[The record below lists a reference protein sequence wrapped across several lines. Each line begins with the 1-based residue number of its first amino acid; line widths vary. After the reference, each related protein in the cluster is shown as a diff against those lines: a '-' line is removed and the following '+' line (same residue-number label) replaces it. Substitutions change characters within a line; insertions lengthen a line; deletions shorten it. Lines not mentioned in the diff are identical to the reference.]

1 MPKARK
7 DMIRAETAR
16 QIKQMSVPRLST
28 DGGTVRVC
36 GEFLFVSEHD
46 AEPTEI
52 APLLGNPS

>member
-1 MPKARK
+1 
-7 DMIRAETAR
+7 MIRAETAR